1 MASQGEVY
9 DRVEGIVAKL
19 YVLRDSCTG
28 IIHTERSNPNLI
40 WFQGSET
47 LLEEAVDGLQ
57 GVLRVLETGEEVEPA
72 VVEEEEAE
80 APSEGDEEKEEASAE
95 ESE

>member
-1 MASQGEVY
+1 MASHGEVY

-40 WFQGSET
+40 WFQGAKN
-47 LLEEAVDGLQ
+47 LLQEAVDELQ
-57 GVLRVLETGEEVEPA
+57 GILRVLETAEEGEPA
-72 VVEEEEAE
+72 VVEEKEED
-80 APSEGDEEKEEASAE
+80 APSEGDEEEEEAPAE
-95 ESE
+95 ETE

>member
-1 MASQGEVY
+1 MASHGEVY

-40 WFQGSET
+40 WFQGAKN
-47 LLEEAVDGLQ
+47 LLQDAVDELQ
-57 GVLRVLETGEEVEPA
+57 GVLRVLETGEEGKPDVVEEKEVEA
-72 VVEEEEAE
+72 STEGEDEEEEA
-80 APSEGDEEKEEASAE
+80 PAE
-95 ESE
+95 ESD

>member
-1 MASQGEVY
+1 MASQGQVY

-40 WFQGSET
+40 WFQGAET
-47 LLEEAVDGLQ
+47 LLQEAVDELQ
-57 GVLRVLETGEEVEPA
+57 GVLRVLETGEKGEPA
-72 VVEEEEAE
+72 VVEDKEVEAPRGGDEEEEEA
-80 APSEGDEEKEEASAE
+80 PAE
-95 ESE
+95 EDE

>member
-1 MASQGEVY
+1 MASHGQVY

-40 WFQGSET
+40 WFQGAET
-47 LLEEAVDGLQ
+47 LLQEAVDELQ
-57 GVLRVLETGEEVEPA
+57 GVLGVLETGEEGEPA
-72 VVEEEEAE
+72 VVEEKEVE
-80 APSEGDEEKEEASAE
+80 APSEGDEEEEEAPAE
-95 ESE
+95 EDE

>member
-1 MASQGEVY
+1 MASHGEVY

-40 WFQGSET
+40 WFQGAET
-47 LLEEAVDGLQ
+47 LLQEAVDELQ
-57 GVLRVLETGEEVEPA
+57 GVLRVLETGEEGEPA
-72 VVEEEEAE
+72 VVEEKEVE
-80 APSEGDEEKEEASAE
+80 APSEGDEEEEEAPAE
-95 ESE
+95 EDE